1 MIIFQKAKI
10 KLAEK
15 EKARAN
21 VFNGDDYVEEAQ
33 PFDEGIICY

>member
-21 VFNGDDYVEEAQ
+21 VCNGDDYVDEAQ
-33 PFDEGIICY
+33 HFDEGIICY